1 LNLKNKGNWITVYVE
16 LPEGYNVSD
25 IDRTTVLLNDTIP
38 VDPSWVNAPL
48 ESVIGDYDD
57 DTVPDLMVKFN
68 RTAVS
73 EYILS
78 KGFKYGNVTL
88 TMTGKLSDNTPFE
101 GNDTIMVRMP
111 GDVDCNGK
119 VDIRDTALVASRYGK
134 PNADPYYDVNE
145 DGKMNMQDV
154 ALVAVNFGKTYS

>member
-1 LNLKNKGNWITVYVE
+1 
-16 LPEGYNVSD
+16 
-25 IDRTTVLLNDTIP
+25 
-38 VDPSWVNAPL
+38 
-48 ESVIGDYDD
+48 
-57 DTVPDLMVKFN
+57 
-68 RTAVS
+68 
-73 EYILS
+73 
-78 KGFKYGNVTL
+78 
-88 TMTGKLSDNTPFE
+88 MTGKLYDNTPFE

-119 VDIRDTALVASRYGK
+119 VDMRDTALVASRYGK